1 MARRNVKAARRSA
14 TLDVMAEPKPELV
27 TQVLAAVAAGEA
39 GAADQL
45 LPLVYEELK
54 ALARRRMADERAGHT
69 LQATALVHEAYLR
82 LVGPAPGAAPGWSG
96 RGHFYAAAAEAMRR
110 ILVEH
115 ARARGRSKRG
125 GGAERVSLQS
135 LASVELASACDAD
148 ELLALDAAFEAL
160 ERLSPDAAAVVRLRF
175 YAGLSVEETA
185 GALNVSDRTV
195 NREWN
200 YA

>member
-82 LVGPAPGAAPGWSG
+82 LVAPSPDAAPGTGPGVGPGWSG
-96 RGHFYAAAAEAMRR
+96 RGHFYGAAAEAMRR

-125 GGAERVSLQS
+125 GGAARVSLQS
-135 LASVELASACDAD
+135 LASVELASACD
-148 ELLALDAAFEAL
+148 
-160 ERLSPDAAAVVRLRF
+160 
-175 YAGLSVEETA
+175 
-185 GALNVSDRTV
+185 
-195 NREWN
+195 
-200 YA
+200 